1 MESITSYQIRVSS
14 RHPHVAARI
23 LSLLTTSR
31 HNENTLAENEYDL
44 YECSDEVVFLDI
56 SKHDE
61 LQTQIEY
68 EADSEPDAHAE
79 FISALTGFPDT
90 SVRVLE
96 QKLLG

>member
-1 MESITSYQIRVSS
+1 MESTTSYQIRVSS

-31 HNENTLAENEYDL
+31 HNESTLAENEYDL
-44 YECSDEVVFLDI
+44 YECSDEVVFI
-56 SKHDE
+56 GVSKHDE

-68 EADSEPDAHAE
+68 EADAEPDAHAD
-79 FISALTGFPDT
+79 FVKALTGFPDT

-96 QKLLG
+96 QKAL